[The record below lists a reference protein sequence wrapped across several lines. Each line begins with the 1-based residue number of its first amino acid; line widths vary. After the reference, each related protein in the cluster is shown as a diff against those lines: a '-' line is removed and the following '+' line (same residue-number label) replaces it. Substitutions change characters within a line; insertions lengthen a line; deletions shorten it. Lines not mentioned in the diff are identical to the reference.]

1 MGLIILM
8 TTTPKFLVGITQKNF
23 RGNYLRRQTISNYN
37 NYVAQ
42 QQAVDNFNA
51 VQRYAET
58 DFFNA
63 QSDIDKQ
70 VILESYARIR
80 NNTASP
86 ADVMVVQNYFSRAK
100 LAFESGQPQNLQ
112 PKPKTKPAPNN
123 FPRTSQINGTSSGG
137 VSQAAL
143 AEMLQNKS
151 WNKIPPN
158 YQKILLRL

>member
-1 MGLIILM
+1 MLQQQEM
-8 TTTPKFLVGITQKNF
+8 Q
-23 RGNYLRRQTISNYN
+23 RAAMLRSQTLNNYN

-42 QQAVDNFNA
+42 QQAAENFNA

-63 QSDIDKQ
+63 QTDIDKQ
-70 VILESYARIR
+70 IILESYARIR

-100 LAFESGQPQNLQ
+100 SAFESGQPQNLQ

-123 FPRTSQINGTSSGG
+123 FPRTNQINGTNGGVG

-158 YQKILLRL
+158 YQKMLLGL